1 MAQTLPTY
9 SSTVYRNRSIF
20 FYIALG
26 ASSAHI
32 QFCFPQTLRTTVQ
45 TSLRAT
51 VANQHHRWARAA
63 IEEPDV
69 AKLCTKTLDLSS
81 VQLFVLLR
89 YSIQIVPLKS
99 PINRNYRSP
108 QENTK
113 LTTITNI
120 PFTVWGPT
128 GR

>member
-1 MAQTLPTY
+1 MHTFNFVSLKRCALP
-9 SSTVYRNRSIF
+9 YRS
-20 FYIALG
+20 
-26 ASSAHI
+26 
-32 QFCFPQTLRTTVQ
+32 
-45 TSLRAT
+45 SLRAA

-69 AKLCTKTLDLSS
+69 AKLCTKTLDLFLFFLKKPS

-108 QENTK
+108 QENIK
-113 LTTITNI
+113 LTTITFAQTLKI
-120 PFTVWGPT
+120 TAA
-128 GR
+128 